1 MYCTACAKEIHE
13 HLYEMR
19 LRACPHCG
27 ADLSRTGVADP
38 GAVQGVAK
46 TSGARHYKLT
56 FSGDAGE
63 FFRIWIVNMFLSVV
77 TFGIY
82 FAWAKVRTR
91 RYFYAHTGLAGH
103 SFDYLAQ
110 PLAILKG
117 NLVVGAGFGAYLLL
131 QQLQPELAYAALG
144 LYALIFPVL
153 AFQTLRIP
161 AHYSAYRG
169 VRFPFLGTLGEA
181 YRSYLFWPL
190 AVPLTL
196 GLAYPLVAFKQ
207 RRFYAANM
215 AFGGTRNRF
224 TGTSGTFY
232 KIYGSALGIIALG
245 AAGVFG
251 AVFLFPSIAYA
262 VNSAGGAQVPIIAVL
277 VFAYLA
283 VIVLG
288 VLLQQFIYARV
299 GNYTWAHSTLGQVR
313 FTSTL
318 RARDLLSIRLGN
330 LLAILFSFGLLI
342 PWARVRYTRYVLAHL
357 SVTVE
362 GDLDGFLAAKGQGQN
377 ALGDAA
383 ADLLEFDIG
392 F

>member
-1 MYCTACAKEIHE
+1 MVCTACAKEIHE

-19 LRACPHCG
+19 LRTCPHCA
-27 ADLSRTGVADP
+27 ADLSRTGVADVQTAQNLTP
-38 GAVQGVAK
+38 GSHVY
-46 TSGARHYKLT
+46 RPT

-63 FFRIWIVNMFLSVV
+63 FFRIWIVNVFLTVV
-77 TFGIY
+77 TLGVY
-82 FAWAKVRTR
+82 NAWAKVRTR
-91 RYFYAHTGLAGH
+91 RYFYAHTSLAGH
-103 SFDYLAQ
+103 AFDYLAR

-117 NLVVGAGFGAYLLL
+117 NLVVGAGFAAYLLVQRL
-131 QQLQPELAYAALG
+131 WPELAYVALG
-144 LYALIFPVL
+144 LYALVFPFLV
-153 AFQTLRIP
+153 FQTLRFR

-169 VRFPFLGTLGEA
+169 VRFRFVGTLGEA

-215 AFGGTRNRF
+215 AFGGTINRF

-232 KIYGSALGIIALG
+232 GIYGSALGIVALGVGGVLG
-245 AAGVFG
+245 AA
-251 AVFLFPSIAYA
+251 FLFPSMAYA
-262 VNSAGGAQVPIIAVL
+262 VNSAGGGPTPVVAMVVL
-277 VFAYLA
+277 TYLA
-283 VIVLG
+283 VIFLG
-288 VLLQQFIYARV
+288 VLLQGFIYARV

-318 RARDLLSIRLGN
+318 RARDLLGVRLSN
-330 LLAILFSFGLLI
+330 LLAVLFSLGLLI
-342 PWARVRYTRYVLAHL
+342 PWAKVRYTRYVLAHL

-362 GDLDGFLAAKGQGQN
+362 SDLDGFLAAKGRGQS

-383 ADLLEFDIG
+383 ADLLDFDVG

>member
-13 HLYEMR
+13 HLYEIR
-19 LRACPHCG
+19 LRTCPHCG
-27 ADLSRTGVADP
+27 ADLSRTSVADLE
-38 GAVQGVAK
+38 AVQGVVK

-63 FFRIWIVNMFLSVV
+63 FFRIWLVNMFLTVV
-77 TFGIY
+77 TLGVY

-103 SFDYLAQ
+103 SFDYLAR
-110 PLAILKG
+110 PLPILRG
-117 NLVVGAGFGAYLLL
+117 NLVVGAAFGAYLLI
-131 QQLQPELAYAALG
+131 QQLQPELAYVALG
-144 LYALIFPVL
+144 LYALVFPFL
-153 AFQTLRIP
+153 AFQTLRFR

-169 VRFPFLGTLGEA
+169 VRFRFLGTLGEA

-232 KIYGSALGIIALG
+232 KIYGSALGIVALG

-251 AVFLFPSIAYA
+251 AVFLPSMAYA
-262 VNSAGGAQVPIIAVL
+262 VNSAGGAQVPIIAVV

-288 VLLQQFIYARV
+288 VLLQGFIYARV
-299 GNYTWAHSTLGQVR
+299 GNHTWAHSTLGQVR

-383 ADLLEFDIG
+383 ADLLEFDVG

>member
-1 MYCTACAKEIHE
+1 MYCTACAREIHE

-38 GAVQGVAK
+38 GAAQGTVK
-46 TSGARHYKLT
+46 TSGARPYRLT

-63 FFRIWIVNMFLSVV
+63 FFRIWIVNLFLSVV
-77 TFGIY
+77 TLGIY

-91 RYFYAHTGLAGH
+91 RYFYAHTSLAGH
-103 SFDYLAQ
+103 SFDYLAR

-131 QQLQPELAYAALG
+131 QQLQPELAYLALG
-144 LYALIFPVL
+144 LYALVFPLL
-153 AFQTLRIP
+153 ALQTLRFR

-169 VRFPFLGTLGEA
+169 VRFRFLGTLGEA

-232 KIYGSALGIIALG
+232 RIYGSALGIVALG
-245 AAGVFG
+245 VAAVFG
-251 AVFLFPSIAYA
+251 AMFLLPGMVYA
-262 VNSAGGAQVPIIAVL
+262 VGSAGGAQVSVVGMAVL
-277 VFAYLA
+277 TYLG
-283 VIVLG
+283 VITLG

-318 RARDLLSIRLGN
+318 RARDLLGIRLGN
-330 LLAILFSFGLLI
+330 LLAILFSLGLLI

-357 SVTVE
+357 SVTVD
-362 GDLDGFLAAKGQGQN
+362 GDLEGFLAARGQAQN

-383 ADLLEFDIG
+383 ADLLEFDVG